1 MIIKYGDTLI
11 LSEWDD
17 GHYGCYRRRNDMALV
32 IISSKERDINPFVDK
47 EKMSNQDKDHYK
59 VQFLYDLK
67 HLDDIYQNKII
78 EDTLQNIKN
87 DVDCFLIRMSK
98 IRVLT

>member
-1 MIIKYGDTLI
+1 MIIKYSNTLT

-32 IISSKERDINPFVDK
+32 IISSKERNLNPFLF
-47 EKMSNQDKDHYK
+47 NRDKDYYK
-59 VQFLYDLK
+59 VKFLYELK
-67 HLDDIYQNKII
+67 HLNDIYQNKII
-78 EDTLQNIKN
+78 EGTLQNIKN
-87 DVDCFLIRMSK
+87 EVDCFLIRMSK